1 MDVELLAQMLGLM
14 AGSPARGVEL
24 QLAAGVNAA
33 LVSQTE
39 KTALLEAYTLCW
51 RLQAVSRLLSDP
63 PLDPAGLG
71 EGGRAF
77 VLRETDQ
84 GQPAD
89 LTAQLQ
95 RVTAAADM
103 VIGTV
108 LQRGGG
114 QID

>member
-14 AGSPARGVEL
+14 AGSPARGVEQ

-51 RLQAVSRLLSDP
+51 RLQAVSRLLSDL

-84 GQPAD
+84 RQPAD